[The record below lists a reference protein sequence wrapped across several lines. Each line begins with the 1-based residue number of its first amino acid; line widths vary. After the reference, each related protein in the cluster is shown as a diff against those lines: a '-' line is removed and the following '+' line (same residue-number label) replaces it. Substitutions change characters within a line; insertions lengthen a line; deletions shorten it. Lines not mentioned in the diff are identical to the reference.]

1 MPVMHSSG
9 RGVAGQRGA
18 SLIEVLVAIL
28 IVSMGVMAMAGLLA
42 ASTRLGKASE
52 YRATASLLAAD
63 IADRMKANICGARG
77 SYVNAGGT
85 TVCGTAPATGSYD
98 QTTAFSIP
106 APTPGADPACAVANA
121 CTPAEMAALDLA
133 QWNRAVN
140 TGLPNGMG
148 YVQYD
153 AAGIAVDVWVA
164 WLDPNAS
171 SSADYDTIESKDL
184 VSNRFLCPPG
194 FRATS
199 PKPRCVYLRVALT

>member
-1 MPVMHSSG
+1 MSMMRAARQ
-9 RGVAGQRGA
+9 RGV

-77 SYVNAGGT
+77 RFVSPSGA
-85 TVCGTAPATGSYD
+85 TVCGTAPAAGSYD
-98 QTTAFSIP
+98 QTTAFVIP
-106 APTPGADPACAVANA
+106 APAPGADPACAVAKA

-133 QWNRAVN
+133 QWNRAVYY
-140 TGLPNGMG
+140 GLPNGMG
-148 YVQYD
+148 YVKFD
-153 AAGIAVDVWVA
+153 AAGTAVDVWVA

-171 SSADYDTIESKDL
+171 SGTDYDAVETRDL
-184 VSNRFLCPPG
+184 ASNRYLCPPT
-194 FRATS
+194 FRGTT
-199 PKPRCVYLRVALT
+199 PKPRCVYVRVALT